1 MMRREVTALAAAA
14 VLAGAAAPGA
24 SADPACP
31 PTLRAYPSADN
42 GPGDPEDPSAFGQRM
57 AFFAQGGRDFGQQV
71 SREAH
76 TRPPCP

>member
-1 MMRREVTALAAAA
+1 MKRTATCLVAAAT
-14 VLAGAAAPGA
+14 LAGVAAPGA

-31 PTLRAYPSADN
+31 PTLRAYPSVDN
-42 GPGDPEDPSAFGQRM
+42 GPGDPEDANAFGQRM

-76 TRPPCP
+76 TRLPCP